1 MRYLMGV
8 DNGGTFS
15 KAAIFD
21 VDGRQIASAS
31 VTVPLYTPR
40 PGFRERDLMELW
52 KANGEAIRLCLRKS
66 GISPRDIAAVSFSGH
81 GKGLYLI
88 DREGRPLGRGIL
100 STDTRAHEIAR
111 KWQEAG
117 VAESVGSSTYQPVSS
132 CQPPTLL
139 AWLKENEPAIYQRI
153 GKIFSV
159 NDYIGYCLTGEAF
172 AEFTIASGGGLVD
185 FKEKGYTRD
194 ILERF
199 GISEVYDALPP
210 LKYSTEVVGRVT
222 QEAAELTGLAEGTLV
237 AAGMFDIDACGIAS
251 GLSSSE
257 DLCIIAGTWSINEY
271 ISPKTVTE
279 EPTTR
284 NSFFCQPGSF
294 LVEES
299 SPTSAGNLEWFIRT
313 QLALEKQEAESVGK
327 SIYDVTN
334 GWVKETDAE
343 TNSVLYLPFLN
354 GASSSDDASGVFFG
368 MTEATEKRHL
378 VAAIY
383 EGVVFSHRRHVEK
396 LLRHRTAPGCVFLSG
411 GAANSSVWVQLFAD
425 ILQLPVQ
432 AVSGKELGAQGAA
445 MAAGVAAGIYQDIA
459 QASAQIVS
467 SAERVLPDMSKKD
480 IYDKKYRAYC
490 ALEDGLQSLWKV
502 GI

>member
-21 VDGRQIASAS
+21 EVGRQIASAS
-31 VTVPLYTPR
+31 ATVPLYTPR
-40 PGFRERDLMELW
+40 PGFRERDLEELW
-52 KANGEAIRLCLRKS
+52 KANGDAIRLCLRKS

-100 STDTRAHEIAR
+100 STDTRAHGIAQA
-111 KWQEAG
+111 WQESG
-117 VAESVGSSTYQPVSS
+117 VAEAVGRATYQPVSA
-132 CQPPTLL
+132 CQPPALL
-139 AWLKENEPAIYQRI
+139 AWLKENEPEIYQRI
-153 GKIFSV
+153 GKILSV
-159 NDYIGYCLTGEAF
+159 NDYIGYRLTGEAF

-185 FKEKGYTRD
+185 FAKKGYTKD

-199 GISEVYDALPP
+199 GIPEVYDALPP
-210 LKYSTEVVGRVT
+210 LKYSTEAVGRVT
-222 QEAAELTGLAEGTLV
+222 REAAEATGLAEGTMV

-251 GLSSSE
+251 GLSSPE
-257 DLCIIAGTWSINEY
+257 DLCLIAGTWSINEY
-271 ISPKTVTE
+271 ISPKAVTE
-279 EPTTR
+279 EPSTR
-284 NSFFCQPGSF
+284 NSFFCQPGFF

-313 QLALEKQEAESVGK
+313 QLTLEKQEAESTGK
-327 SIYDVTN
+327 SVYDVTN
-334 GWVKETDAE
+334 GWVAE
-343 TNSVLYLPFLN
+343 TKPEENSVLYLPFLN
-354 GASSSDDASGVFFG
+354 GAPSSDDASGVFFG

-396 LLRHRTAPGCVFLSG
+396 LLRHRAAPECAFLSG
-411 GAANSSVWVQLFAD
+411 GAANSPVWVQLFAD
-425 ILQLPVQ
+425 ILQLPIQ
-432 AVSGKELGAQGAA
+432 AVSGKEFGAQGAA

-459 QASAQIVS
+459 EASARMVS
-467 SAERVLPDMSKKD
+467 PAGRVLPDPSKKD
-480 IYDKKYRAYC
+480 IYDRKYQAYC
-490 ALEDGLQSLWKV
+490 TLEDGLQALWKA